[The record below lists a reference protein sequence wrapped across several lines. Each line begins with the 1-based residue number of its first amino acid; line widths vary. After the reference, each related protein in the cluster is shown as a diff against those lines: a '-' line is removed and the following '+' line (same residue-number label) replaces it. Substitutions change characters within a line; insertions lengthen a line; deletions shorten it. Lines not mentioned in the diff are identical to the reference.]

1 MMKKGLVFM
10 GMGFELLGLVLG
22 GYYLGDVIDKHMAWP
37 GYGVAGLIV
46 ICMIGWMFH
55 LIFLLK
61 RFMADESD
69 TDTTNG

>member
-1 MMKKGLVFM
+1 MNKGLVFM

-22 GYYLGDVIDKHMAWP
+22 GYYLGDTIDRYFSWP

-61 RFMADESD
+61 RFMASDEQD
-69 TDTTNG
+69 TDTTNS